1 MILTYIKDLERMD
14 IQNRMPRIK
23 AVGLLMTMK
32 DLRFFLCRFHQESL
46 INLWIG
52 SEWEEITL
60 LVDSGTFHFSLMH
73 KPKDI

>member
-14 IQNRMPRIK
+14 IQSRMPRIK

-32 DLRFFLCRFHQESL
+32 DLRFFLCRFHQECL

-52 SEWEEITL
+52 SEWEEITH